1 MKKSYDYAWEK
12 FHNAVSSLVT
22 STESLQERLL
32 SVFLYNF
39 MPMHEDDTPR
49 RMREEISKISAAL
62 FHKDDSPRVPSD
74 EEATRLLESIVD
86 MYSRVCKYGPYDD
99 DDDDDEAA

>member
-1 MKKSYDYAWEK
+1 MKKSYDYALEK
-12 FHNAVSSLVT
+12 FRDAVTSLIT

-32 SVFLYNF
+32 SVFLYNIL
-39 MPMHEDDTPR
+39 PMHEDQIPPK
-49 RMREEISKISAAL
+49 MRAEISKITAAL

-99 DDDDDEAA
+99 DDETV